1 MQVLVGGYSTLSI
14 EASKYFRAW
23 KEHCSLEVEVPRLFS
38 VAGVFPGVRDG
49 YYFRLSSFV
58 RSEIETLTTSKP
70 LLISPTT

>member
-49 YYFRLSSFV
+49 YYSLYLASYTQTRVHLDRRDDCNRQF
-58 RSEIETLTTSKP
+58 
-70 LLISPTT
+70 